1 MKVQLKSLSGAFEGT
16 AKSLEGIANALK
28 REEPTPP
35 IPPVSNYPRYVSFN
49 YDDISTIYK
58 INEDLSIEV
67 ITGYEGGVGGASCLE
82 ENNSIIVIEHYADD
96 YDEMFK
102 YDKIT
107 FELTNL
113 QDFAGGIANLQWIDH
128 PQS

>member
-1 MKVQLKSLSGAFEGT
+1 MKHKLNSFSGAF
-16 AKSLEGIANALK
+16 EGIANALK

-35 IPPVSNYPRYVSFN
+35 IPPVSNYPRYVSFD
-49 YDDISTIYK
+49 YDAILTIYK

-67 ITGYEGGVGGASCLE
+67 ITGYEGGSYPGASCLE
-82 ENNSIIVIEHYADD
+82 ENNSIIVVEHYGAD
-96 YDEMFK
+96 YEEMFK

-113 QDFAGGIANLQWIDH
+113 QDFAGGIANLQWID
-128 PQS
+128 PTQS